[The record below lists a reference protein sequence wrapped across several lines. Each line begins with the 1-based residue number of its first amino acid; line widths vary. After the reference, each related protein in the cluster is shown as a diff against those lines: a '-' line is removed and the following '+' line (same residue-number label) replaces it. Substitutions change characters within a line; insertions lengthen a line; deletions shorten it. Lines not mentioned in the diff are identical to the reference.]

1 MKQIMFPKR
10 IFDILASFLGIII
23 IFPVLL
29 IVGVFI
35 ALFMPGPIFF
45 IQTRIGKRGKEF
57 RLLKFRTMLVK
68 PKTSEGSFD
77 AGDQS
82 RITSLGKILR
92 KTKLDELPQLVNVL
106 KGDMSL
112 VGPRPEVRK
121 WTEVYPEQWKIVH
134 QVLPGITDNASIEF
148 RNEEELLAQSSNPE
162 ETYRDVILPRKL
174 ELYIQYVHHHSFWG
188 DVHIILKTIQT
199 VLHK

>member
-1 MKQIMFPKR
+1 MISKSTFDFLFSLTGTIILLAMFP
-10 IFDILASFLGIII
+10 IFIC
-23 IFPVLL
+23 L
-29 IVGVFI
+29 IVV
-35 ALFMPGPIFF
+35 FMPGPIFF
-45 IQTRIGKRGKEF
+45 IQTRIGKGGQEF

-82 RITSLGKILR
+82 RTTSLGKILR
-92 KTKLDELPQLVNVL
+92 KTKLDELPQLINVL

-121 WTEVYPEQWKIVH
+121 WTEVYPELWAIVH
-134 QVLPGITDNASIEF
+134 QVKPGITDNASIEF
-148 RNEEELLAQSSNPE
+148 RNEEELLAQSTNPDQ
-162 ETYRDVILPRKL
+162 TYRDVILPRKL

-188 DVHIILKTIQT
+188 DVQIILKTIQT
-199 VLHK
+199 VLFK

>member
-1 MKQIMFPKR
+1 MFPKR
-10 IFDILASFLGIII
+10 IFDILASFFGIIVI
-23 IFPVLL
+23 SPILL
-29 IVGVFI
+29 IV
-35 ALFMPGPIFF
+35 ALFIKLQMPGPVFF
-45 IQTRIGKRGKEF
+45 IQTRIGKGGKEF
-57 RLLKFRTMLVK
+57 SLLKFRTMLVK

-82 RITSLGKILR
+82 RITALGKILR
-92 KTKLDELPQLVNVL
+92 KTKLDEIPQLINVF

-121 WTEVYPEQWKIVH
+121 WTAVYPEQWAIVH

-148 RNEEELLAQSSNPE
+148 RNEEELLVRSSNPE

-174 ELYIQYVHHHSFWG
+174 ELYINYVNHHNFWG
-188 DVHIILKTIQT
+188 DLMIIIRTIQS
-199 VLHK
+199 VIVK